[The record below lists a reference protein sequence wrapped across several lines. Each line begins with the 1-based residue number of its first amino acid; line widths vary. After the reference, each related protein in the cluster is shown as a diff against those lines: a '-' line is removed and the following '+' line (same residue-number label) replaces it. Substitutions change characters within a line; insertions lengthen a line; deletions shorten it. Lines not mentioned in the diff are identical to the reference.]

1 MLQES
6 RLGGV
11 SDPPELFRT
20 PPPSLWDRIWDPA
33 AEPTYWLT
41 RFAILR
47 LLGLVYLVA
56 FAVFV
61 EQGLPLVGSTGLTPA
76 SHYLDRVD
84 HALGSKVAGFERLPS
99 IFWLAD
105 SDGYMMRVGWL
116 GVALSLAVLLG
127 YANAVLLFLLWF
139 LYLSIVH
146 VGQDWYS
153 FGWEIQLLE
162 TGLLSVFLC
171 PLLNGS
177 PFARRPPPVVV
188 IWLFR
193 FLIFR
198 IMLGAGLIKLRGD
211 PCWRDLTCL
220 VYHYE
225 TQPIPNPLSPVLHFL
240 PVWFH
245 KLGAAFN
252 HVVELVAPFFVFGRR
267 PYRHT
272 AGALIVFFQLFL
284 IASGNLAFLNWLT
297 IVPALAC
304 FDDSFW
310 RRLFPARLAGRLLA
324 LRGASTSRAQQIAV
338 TAFSVVVAFSSV
350 APLMNLLSSHQ
361 LMNTSFSRLHLV
373 NTYGAFGSVG
383 KERMELV
390 FEGTAAATPDDDV
403 DWREYEFPCKP
414 TDVSRRPCIITPYHY
429 RLDWLLWFAAMG
441 RPQQYPWTL
450 HLVWKLLEN
459 DPGTLSLVS
468 NNPFPGSP
476 PRFIRVEL
484 YRYRFAPLGDEDWWK
499 REKIGE
505 WLEPLSRDDPR
516 LVDFLRTQNWLD

>member
-1 MLQES
+1 
-6 RLGGV
+6 V
-11 SDPPELFRT
+11 SGSEELFQTSRV
-20 PPPSLWDRIWDPA
+20 SLWERIWDPA
-33 AEPTYWLT
+33 AEPSYWLT

-56 FAVFV
+56 FTTFV
-61 EQGLPLVGSTGLTPA
+61 QQGVPLLGSKGLTPA
-76 SHYLDRVD
+76 SHYLDQVD
-84 HALGSKVAGFERLPS
+84 RALGSKVAGFERRPS

-105 SDGYMMRVGWL
+105 SDGYLMRVGLL
-116 GVALSLAVLLG
+116 GVALSVAVLLG
-127 YANAVLLFLLWF
+127 YANAILLFLLWF

-146 VGQDWYS
+146 IGQEWYA

-162 TGLLSVFLC
+162 TGFLAIFLC
-171 PLLNGS
+171 PLLDGS
-177 PFARRPPPVVV
+177 PFARRPPPVIV

-220 VYHYE
+220 MYHYE
-225 TQPIPNPLSPVLHFL
+225 TQPIPNPLSPVLHFM
-240 PVWFH
+240 PAWFH
-245 KLGAAFN
+245 KIGVVFN
-252 HVVELVAPFFVFGRR
+252 DFVELVAPFFVFGRR
-267 PYRHT
+267 PLRHT

-284 IASGNLAFLNWLT
+284 IASGNLSFLNWLT

-310 RRLFPARLAGRLLA
+310 RRLLPRGLTERLLA
-324 LRGASTSRAQQIAV
+324 RRGTPYHRAQQIAV
-338 TAFSVVVAFSSV
+338 TALLVVVSFSSV
-350 APLMNLLSSHQ
+350 SPMMNLLSSRQ
-361 LMNTSFSRLHLV
+361 VMNTSFSRLHLV

-390 FEGTAAATPDDDV
+390 FEGTSAVRPDDKAE
-403 DWREYEFPCKP
+403 WREYEFPCKP
-414 TDVSRRPCIITPYHY
+414 TDVSRRPCLVTPYHY

-441 RPQQYPWTL
+441 RPQEYPWTL

-459 DPGTLSLVS
+459 DPGTLSLLS
-468 NNPFPGSP
+468 GNPFPDAP

-484 YRYRFAPLGDEDWWK
+484 YHYRFAPLGDEDWWK
-499 REKIGE
+499 RERIGE
-505 WLEPLSRDDPR
+505 WLPPLSRDDPR
-516 LVDFLRTQNWLD
+516 LVDFLKSQNWLD